1 MKLIDDLRAGAAAIR
16 QFVANL
22 EAGTP
27 PETKAALTQA
37 QTDAETAAASL
48 EGVAPQIAEAAFNA
62 AMSFIPGG
70 SNADALAD
78 PVIALI
84 MQKLLGQHSNPAAV
98 LAQLAAPAG
107 QPAGQAPISVTV
119 LNPPSPTPLQ
129 LQPADEDPA
138 PQEDPSAEVDPAAA
152 EEAPQEDPA
161 PADTDQG
168 PLQTAH

>member
-1 MKLIDDLRAGAAAIR
+1 MKLIDELRAGAAAIG
-16 QFVANL
+16 QFVEGL

-27 PETKAALTQA
+27 PETKAALAQA
-37 QTDAETAAASL
+37 KTDAETAAASL

-84 MQKLLGQHSNPAAV
+84 MQKLLGQHSNPAVV

-129 LQPADEDPA
+129 LTPVDEEPA
-138 PQEDPSAEVDPAAA
+138 PETTPPAEVEPVPV
-152 EEAPQEDPA
+152 EEAPQEDP
-161 PADTDQG
+161 PPPDTGQG